1 MSSRTIG
8 TLRAPSLLARAT
20 LAMLLVIT
28 VVFSLHAAYQ
38 YSSQKTEIVSSM
50 NRNIQKSLE
59 RLSKNIVPFMDAYAV
74 SEYEKLIATEAAL
87 EGHFAVLVRDLKM
100 GNIVGAPYYVSG
112 QILNEAGNYISY
124 RSDSPGLTER
134 LNKATFSNT
143 ASITGPKGEILGQ
156 LSVYASD
163 EVLVGKLRSVLV
175 QEFIIGLVFV
185 TTLTLL
191 LVFLLQRYFLRS
203 IQQINESMKHC
214 DENGIPLQPVPEPP
228 YREARLLSHTINNML
243 ELIKQEKEIRTV
255 EQRRLQNAI
264 SGTRTGTW
272 EWNVSTGETV
282 FNERWAHIIGYSL
295 EELGPISIE
304 TWMNFTHPDDL
315 KRSGELL
322 KRHFAGELSSYECE
336 ARMRHRDGHW
346 VWVLDCGSVL
356 SWTDDGHPLMMY
368 GTHQDISA
376 RKEADSMLLM
386 AASVFRYAR
395 EGIVLI
401 SASGN
406 ILDVNSAFCS
416 LTGYAKDDVAQQSY
430 EFMASERHSKEFFKT
445 ILESLRDEGI
455 WIGECWIPRR
465 NGSAFPSLMTIAAV
479 RNADEDTKHFVAL
492 IADISGFKEN
502 EDKLRKIAHYDSLTG
517 LPNRALMTERL
528 HHAVSQARR
537 RNNMLAVVFLDLDGF
552 KEVNDNQG
560 HATGDEL
567 LTVLAKRMKDALR
580 ECDTVAR
587 FGGDEFVLLLP
598 DLSNKEDCE
607 PILERLIE
615 ALAAPAVL
623 SSTLTQ
629 VSASIGVS
637 FYSQSADVDGDTL
650 LREADMAMYQ
660 AKQSGKNQFRFF
672 SNVRDGMDDAQQ
684 ISS

>member
-1 MSSRTIG
+1 MPSRTIE
-8 TLRAPSLLARAT
+8 TRRAPSLLTRAT

-38 YSSQKTEIVSSM
+38 YSSQKTEIVNLM
-50 NRNIQKSLE
+50 NQNIQKSLE
-59 RLSKNIVPFMDAYAV
+59 RLSKNIVPFVEAYAV
-74 SEYEKLIATEAAL
+74 NEYEKLIATEAAL
-87 EGHFAVLVRDLKM
+87 EGHFAVLVQDLKM
-100 GNIVGAPYYVSG
+100 GDIIGAPYYVSG
-112 QILNEAGNYISY
+112 QILTEAGNYISY
-124 RSDSPGLTER
+124 RSDSPMLKER
-134 LNKATFSNT
+134 LNQAAFSDT
-143 ASITGPKGEILGQ
+143 VSITGTEGEVLGK

-163 EVLVGKLRSVLV
+163 EALVSKLRSVLV
-175 QEFIIGLVFV
+175 QEFIIGLVV
-185 TTLTLL
+185 VVTLTLL
-191 LVFLLQRYFLRS
+191 LVFVLQRYFLRS
-203 IQQINESMKHC
+203 IEQINNAMRNC
-214 DENGIPLQPVPEPP
+214 DQDGIPLQPVPVSP
-228 YREARLLSHTINNML
+228 YREVRLLSHTINNML
-243 ELIKQEKEIRTV
+243 KLIKREKEIRTV

-295 EELGPISIE
+295 EELEPISIE

-322 KRHFAGELSSYECE
+322 ERHFSGELPSYECE

-346 VWVLDCGSVL
+346 VWVLDRGSVL
-356 SWTDDGHPLMMY
+356 SWTDDGQPLMMY

-376 RKEADSMLLM
+376 RKESDSKLSM

-395 EGIVLI
+395 EGIVLV
-401 SASGN
+401 SASGD

-416 LTGYAKDDVAQQSY
+416 LTGYARDEVAQQSY
-430 EFMASERHSKEFFKT
+430 EFLASDRHSQDFFKA
-445 ILESLRDEGI
+445 ILESLREEGI
-455 WIGECWIPRR
+455 WIGECWMPCR
-465 NGSAFPSLMTIAAV
+465 NGSAFPSLVTIAAV
-479 RNADEDTKHFVAL
+479 RNADGDTKHYVAL
-492 IADISGFKEN
+492 IADISSFKEN

-528 HHAVSQARR
+528 SHAVSQARR
-537 RNNMLAVVFLDLDGF
+537 RNDVLAVVFLDLDGF
-552 KEVNDNQG
+552 KEVNDTQG
-560 HATGDEL
+560 HAAGDEL
-567 LTVLAKRMKDALR
+567 LTILAKRMKDALR

-598 DLSNKEDCE
+598 DLPSREDCE
-607 PILERLIE
+607 PILDRLIE

-637 FYSQSADVDGDTL
+637 FYSQSVDVDGDTL
-650 LREADMAMYQ
+650 VREADMAMYQ
-660 AKQSGKNQFRFF
+660 AKESGKNRYRFF
-672 SNVRDGMDDAQQ
+672 NNVRDGTEAAQQ
-684 ISS
+684 TSS